1 MDFNNITKPTLTMK
15 QLKIRLNFL
24 GDNYDFLQKLEKARD
39 NSSLDNFERNMFSL
53 MFESFRMMYN
63 IQSAYFR
70 VCEYTD
76 GKYTL
81 NVRKDLHSQVTIK
94 FIVNTEYKGVRES
107 F

>member
-1 MDFNNITKPTLTMK
+1 MK
-15 QLKIRLNFL
+15 HLKIRLNYL
-24 GDNYDFLQKLEKARD
+24 GDIYDFLQKLEKSRD
-39 NSSLDNFERNMFSL
+39 TSTLDNLERNMFSL

-81 NVRKDLHSQVTIK
+81 NVRKDLHGQVTIN
-94 FIVNTEYKGVRES
+94 FIVNTDYKGIREKMK
-107 F
+107 